1 MHVKVTAT
9 DEHEVNFVETHV
21 GHGNELGHLNLTVSR
36 RMEIASKIA
45 NKVSFR
51 SILDDVR
58 DSVSDDKFHLLT
70 NKDLHNI
77 AYAFHL
83 NNSFMR
89 HKSDAISIEAW
100 INEVSDS
107 GTVLYYK
114 QQGQLCDH
122 YPHLKD
128 EDFVLIIMHPG

>member
-21 GHGNELGHLNLTVSR
+21 GHGNELGHLNLTVSQ
-36 RMEIASKIA
+36 RMEIARKIA

-51 SILDDVR
+51 SILDNVR
-58 DSVSDDKFHLLT
+58 DSVSDDKLEKIHLLT

-89 HKSDAISIEAW
+89 HKSDAISIEA
-100 INEVSDS
+100 
-107 GTVLYYK
+107 
-114 QQGQLCDH
+114 
-122 YPHLKD
+122 
-128 EDFVLIIMHPG
+128 